1 MRTKLEGKPLSHCMK
16 DPEVLK
22 STLGEMVKLQKLK
35 REEELYKD
43 PKTKM
48 LGLLLKAKRLKEEEE
63 ENKKS

>member
-22 STLGEMVKLQKLK
+22 ATLGEMVKIQKQK
-35 REEELYKD
+35 REEELLKD

-48 LGLLLKAKRLKEEEE
+48 FGLLLKAKRIKEEEAE
-63 ENKKS
+63 SK